1 MGNDGQA
8 SNSREH
14 VFISRMPEHVEDRR
28 YNLAEN
34 KHC

>member
-14 VFISRMPEHVEDRR
+14 VFISHMLEHVENKR
-28 YNLAEN
+28 YNLVEN